1 MEMGFWNAVIPAQMP
16 FGLVPE
22 VLDPVDMVPF
32 LDEFLG
38 MVDPVMPELGDIENI
53 VGAEAISIDDTVGFD
68 ALMNNTEQCL
78 RLGIRDRD
86 RVGSS
91 AALEQ
96 AKDRNLVCCAAS
108 PVALPTA
115 SEIALVDF
123 NLAIEKRRLF
133 GKLRGN

>member
-1 MEMGFWNAVIPAQMP
+1 MP